1 MNGILLIF
9 FWGLYYM
16 ILSLLRYLYRR
27 YVKSKKKKEDKKEDS
42 DWHSYFLFRLRLG
55 FAGVLACLTVYGL

>member
-1 MNGILLIF
+1 
-9 FWGLYYM
+9 M

-55 FAGVLACLTVYGL
+55 FAGVLACLTVHWREVMIVYDCVPVVD